1 MGVQT
6 GAAFTKGNVTT
17 AIKIAQAYTL
27 GDMASKLLE
36 IYAIDILIH

>member
-27 GDMASKLLE
+27 GDMASKFLE
-36 IYAIDILIH
+36 IYAIDILIY